1 MTHLRVRLLMAALAI
16 GFLGVAL
23 GIRAVSAGQLNSNGR
38 LEQYSGT
45 ALYASMIYVGVLF
58 VWPRLS
64 PWTAGGTALAWCWGA
79 EFFQLTGIP
88 ADLSERSLLARLVLG
103 NSFDPVDLVWYP
115 VGIAPLVVLH
125 FLLKNFRGRRR
136 IGG

>member
-1 MTHLRVRLLMAALAI
+1 MRVRLLMLAAAA

-23 GIRAVSAGQLNSNGR
+23 AIRAVSAGALYSNGR

-45 ALYASMIYVGVLF
+45 ALYASMIYVGALF
-58 VWPRLS
+58 LWPRLT
-64 PWTAGGTALAWCWGA
+64 PWTAGGIALAWCWGA

-88 ADLSERSLLARLVLG
+88 ADLSERSLVFRLVLG
-103 NSFDPVDLVWYP
+103 HQFDAVDLLWYP

-125 FLLKNFRGRRR
+125 LLLKNFRGRRR
-136 IGG
+136 IGA